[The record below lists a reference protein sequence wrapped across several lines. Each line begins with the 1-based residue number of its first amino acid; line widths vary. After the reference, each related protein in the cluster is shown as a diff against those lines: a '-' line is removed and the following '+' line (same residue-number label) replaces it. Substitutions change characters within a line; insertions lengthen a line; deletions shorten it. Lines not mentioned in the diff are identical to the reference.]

1 MRTLLLVGIAGFAAW
16 HADSALAN
24 QYDDARVERR
34 ITVINSEV
42 PQDEVV
48 YVSGDDRALTEA
60 DYRGRWQGEWNG
72 RWIDGDPR
80 AYEGTYEG
88 RYEEGRYASNGAGYV
103 PEPTPVRSRS
113 RNRDRVA
120 SNHSRSERR
129 YEERRYSDADMARM
143 CQPDNGLGGAA
154 IGGVAGGVVGN
165 RVAGRGNRTAG
176 TLIGAGVGALAGAV
190 IDRNEDRRACDAW
203 LRSQP
208 VNYRSAP
215 VAAPHGYP
223 VAYGYPVTTYPVG
236 YRAAPVRYRSTPVR
250 YRSAASDGITRGW
263 VLPGSDRVYTSEE
276 LSDLCVTG
284 ARNEATE
291 SGLCDSWAAEA
302 GGYTAAAGG
311 YAATGA
317 TYASAES
324 AYVQPMGVTYSAPII
339 IEETETYYETV
350 TVPAARPAARRATPV
365 RPAARRAVAPRRAAR
380 CTCR

>member
-24 QYDDARVERR
+24 QYQDSHVERR
-34 ITVINSEV
+34 ITILNGQV

-48 YVSGDDRALTEA
+48 YVSGEDRALTEA

-72 RWIDGDPR
+72 RWIDGDGR

-88 RYEEGRYASNGAGYV
+88 TYDGRGAAYDAPAEPARY
-103 PEPTPVRSRS
+103 RS
-113 RNRDRVA
+113 RNSRERVA
-120 SNHSRSERR
+120 SNRNRH
-129 YEERRYSDADMARM
+129 ERRYSDADMARM
-143 CQPDNGLGGAA
+143 CRPDNGLGGAA
-154 IGGVAGGVVGN
+154 IGGVVGGVVGN

-176 TLIGAGVGALAGAV
+176 TILGAGAGAIAGAV

-208 VNYRSAP
+208 VEYRSAP
-215 VAAPHGYP
+215 VGYPQGYP

-250 YRSAASDGITRGW
+250 YRSEAADGITRGW
-263 VLPGSDRVYTSEE
+263 VLPGSDRVYTSDE
-276 LSDLCVTG
+276 LSNLCVTG
-284 ARNEATE
+284 ARNEAVE
-291 SGLCDSWAAEA
+291 SGLCDSWASETGGYAASSTGYAEN
-302 GGYTAAAGG
+302 GYTAAESG
-311 YAATGA
+311 YVNTGMA
-317 TYASAES
+317 YA
-324 AYVQPMGVTYSAPII
+324 QPVGVTYSAPII

-350 TVPAARPAARRATPV
+350 AVPAARPVARRATPV
-365 RPAARRAVAPRRAAR
+365 RPRARRAAAPRAAAR